1 MHSDN
6 LVKARW
12 ATLGVLACTAAF
24 AAGPKKVLVFSRC
37 EGFNH
42 KESIAVG
49 NQTIRDQASKMGYT
63 VDFTLEYDALKL
75 ENLKKYDTLLLNNTT
90 NMKTKDN
97 PFVEPS
103 LIEYVR
109 SGGGLCLI
117 HAALDNFYDAPA
129 CSIMGGGRFDGHPW
143 GASGGEWKFKV
154 EEPDHPVNAAFKAL
168 GPSFALSDEIYQH
181 SSPFYDRSQL
191 RVLISLDLTDP
202 VTRDRKGQKRADGDY
217 AVSWVRAFGKGRV
230 FYTTFAHDGRAWR
243 DPVRRAHIFAGLAY
257 CLGDLKAPDTPREIS
272 WSKATSAERCSL
284 LSAYAMRGDAKA
296 VAAHLDDANADV
308 AKAAALALGRIGCP
322 KALELLMKKTK
333 EACGDATL
341 ADARRTALGAAL
353 GRMAECGK
361 AKEAAAVAKTV
372 YECPKAPA
380 WLRAA
385 ATRVLVKADAS
396 FFPTALADKSK
407 LVCQAAISAAC
418 CVPNA
423 TLEAELKK
431 TKCPCAKVALLKK
444 LAAKRAKESVKTVAA
459 FVADADEDVSVAA
472 LEAIGALGGP
482 ADVPA
487 ILSARSRG
495 GAVAA
500 KADEVLAEMGGIGD
514 KIFELAKGDIGYL
527 AVAAKRGET
536 KNLKGWEQF
545 IKAAD
550 PKTRKAAWRA
560 FGKIST
566 PETLAASLAWLGSV
580 GAEEADVAKTAAWHA
595 LRGLPAAERDEK
607 VWKAWRAAGAEGRK
621 ALEDLVFR
629 ANGIDAFDFWK
640 KHIDAAGS
648 SSVQRAAK
656 KAYVATAAII
666 EADITK
672 GAKKADSTKWKASAS
687 RDGHNVKNAFDG
699 NDNSRWTS
707 GMNPKGV
714 WYALDFGDKL
724 FVDEVT
730 LDTTKS
736 AGDTP
741 RGCEVFVSDDG
752 TNWTGPVA
760 ACDENTQKTTSF
772 RIGKAT
778 RHLKFVALESRQ
790 GLHWSIHEI
799 EVKAGVDEA
808 KVKKIKA
815 TAAQYRQEGV
825 R

>member
-6 LVKARW
+6 IVKVRLA
-12 ATLGVLACTAAF
+12 AIGALACAAAF

-49 NQTIRDQASKMGYT
+49 NQAIRDEAAKMGYAA
-63 VDFTLEYDALKL
+63 DFSLEYDALRL
-75 ENLKKYDTLLLNNTT
+75 ENLKKYDVLLLNNTT
-90 NMKTKDN
+90 CMKTKAN
-97 PFVEPS
+97 PFVEPA
-103 LIEYVR
+103 LIDYVR
-109 SGGGLCLI
+109 GGGGLCLI

-143 GASGGEWKFKV
+143 YATGGNWKFKV

-168 GPSFALSDEIYQH
+168 GTSFAISDEIYQH
-181 SSPFYDRSQL
+181 SSPFYNRADL
-191 RVLISLDLTDP
+191 RVLVSLDLTDP
-202 VTRDRKGQKRADGDY
+202 VTANRKGMKRADRDY
-217 AVSWVRAFGKGRV
+217 AVSWVRAFGRGRV

-257 CLGDLKAPDTPREIS
+257 CLGDLKAPDAPREVS
-272 WSKATSAERCSL
+272 WDKATSAERCSL
-284 LSAYAMRGDAKA
+284 LTAYAMRGDAKA
-296 VAAHLDDANADV
+296 VAAHLDDADADV
-308 AKAAALALGRIGCP
+308 ARAAALALGRIGCP
-322 KALELLMKKTK
+322 RALELLMKKTK
-333 EACGDATL
+333 ESCGDAAL

-361 AKEAAAVAKTV
+361 AKEAAAVAKAV
-372 YECPKAPA
+372 YDCPKAPGA
-380 WLRAA
+380 LRAA
-385 ATRVLVKADAS
+385 AARVLVKADAS
-396 FFPTALADKSK
+396 FFGVAIADKAK
-407 LVCQAAISAAC
+407 LVRQAALSAAC

-423 TLEAELKK
+423 AIAAELKK
-431 TKCPCAKVALLKK
+431 TACPCLKTALVKS
-444 LAAKRAKESVKTVAA
+444 LAAKRAKECASTVAA
-459 FVADADEDVSVAA
+459 YAADADEGVAVAA
-472 LEAIGALGGP
+472 LEALGAIGGP

-514 KIFELAKGDIGYL
+514 KIFELAKDDVGYL

-536 KNLKGWEQF
+536 KNLKGWEPF
-545 IKAAD
+545 MKAAD

-560 FGKIST
+560 FGRIST
-566 PETLAASLAWLGSV
+566 PETLSAALAWLGSV
-580 GAEEADVAKTAAWHA
+580 GTEEADVAKTAAWHA

-607 VWKAWRAAGAEGRK
+607 MWRAWTVAGAEGRR

-629 ANGIDAFDFWK
+629 ANGVDAFDFWR
-640 KHIDAAGS
+640 KHIAAAGDE
-648 SSVQRAAK
+648 SVRMAAK
-656 KAYVATAAII
+656 KAYVALAAGI
-666 EADITK
+666 EADASK
-672 GAKKADSTKWKASAS
+672 GAKKADSAKWKASAS

-699 NDNSRWTS
+699 NANSRWTT
-707 GMNPKGV
+707 GQNPKGV
-714 WYALDFGDKL
+714 WYALDLGEKL

-741 RGCEVFVSDDG
+741 RGCEVFASDDG
-752 TNWTGPVA
+752 AAWTGPVA
-760 ACDENTQKTTSF
+760 ACGEDTRNTTTF
-772 RIGKAT
+772 RIGRAT
-778 RHLKFVALESRQ
+778 RHLKFVALDTRP

-799 EVKAGVDEA
+799 VVKAGVDEA
-808 KVKKIKA
+808 KVKEIKA
-815 TAAQYRQEGV
+815 TAAKYRQEGAM
-825 R
+825 